1 LCVEFDGVIG
11 QLVDLTQQHL
21 FAMFEVVRHSVI
33 IEVDKGGVSLVLQH
47 GIRLDIL
54 NPLLQREVY
63 YSKAS

>member
-1 LCVEFDGVIG
+1 MLR
-11 QLVDLTQQHL
+11 LLK
-21 FAMFEVVRHSVI
+21 RHSVI
-33 IEVDKGGVSLVLQH
+33 IEVDKGGVSLVLQR